1 MCINVPDGGIIHTKS
16 AARKRGGGIQRP
28 EVEDLMLRRGRS
40 KRKEPSLVE
49 GVGRRGI
56 RRTSAKT
63 HLCATSAMTRATCRR
78 IVLSPRLRNRD
89 C

>member
-1 MCINVPDGGIIHTKS
+1 VHKRSRWGHHTYQISSKEEG
-16 AARKRGGGIQRP
+16 GGGIQRP
-28 EVEDLMLRRGRS
+28 EV
-40 KRKEPSLVE
+40 RKEPSHVE